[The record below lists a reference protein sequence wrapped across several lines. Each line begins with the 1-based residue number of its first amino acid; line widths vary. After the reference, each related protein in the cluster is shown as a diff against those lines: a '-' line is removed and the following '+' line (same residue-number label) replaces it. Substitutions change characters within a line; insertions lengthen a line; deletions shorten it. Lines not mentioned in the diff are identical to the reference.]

1 MKQSRI
7 RYKSFDQISI
17 ADSLVYSKLPRHP
30 FWSNIEA
37 KIDFSFADSL
47 CAVLYSERGQHPYAP
62 SLKLKIHLI
71 QTYYNLSDR
80 QTEEKIMGDLF
91 IKRFLGLPVD
101 FFGFDHS
108 TIGLDRSRMG
118 AAMFHAC
125 HLYIL
130 AQMYSSHGLWGDANE
145 QWIIDS
151 FPSQASLAMVNTC
164 QLIRQ
169 SIENNLRHLERKHP
183 AMYARLKQSV
193 PLDAM
198 DMRISANSSKGDRMV
213 AFSKLVA
220 QAYGLLQWFETE
232 EAMLLFSHWPDKQ
245 AQQKSL
251 ELRAVLKQILEE
263 NTRPYDPNRGGK
275 SSRREDEASEPLP
288 NLAFEKIPRD
298 DRPKNRIV
306 SAYDPEARIA
316 KKSKTV
322 KIQGYKIQNLCTSSG
337 VILETRAI
345 PATEHDRDAM
355 VDMVK
360 GTADFF
366 RTLPSAVLGDTL
378 YGHGKQRAALAAIN
392 VSVVAPVTKT
402 QNPTGL
408 FDISRFTYNRDTD
421 TYCCP
426 NGKETIRKA
435 RNNKLEGW
443 QHFFAETDCGSCS
456 SMESCTT
463 GKCRSIF
470 HSDYYDLYEAASVFN
485 ETTEG
490 RALHLLRYIV
500 ERKTRSS
507 KLIVC

>member
-1 MKQSRI
+1 
-7 RYKSFDQISI
+7 
-17 ADSLVYSKLPRHP
+17 VYSKLPRHP
-30 FWSNIEA
+30 FWSNVEA

-130 AQMYSSHGLWGDANE
+130 AQMYSHGLWGDANE
-145 QWIIDS
+145 QWMIDS

-169 SIENNLRHLERKHP
+169 SMENNLRHLERKPP

-198 DMRISANSSKGDRMV
+198 DMQISANSSKGDRLV

-245 AQQKSL
+245 AQQRSL

-275 SSRREDEASEPLP
+275 SSHREDEESEPLP
-288 NLAFEKIPRD
+288 NLAFEK
-298 DRPKNRIV
+298 
-306 SAYDPEARIA
+306 
-316 KKSKTV
+316 
-322 KIQGYKIQNLCTSSG
+322 
-337 VILETRAI
+337 
-345 PATEHDRDAM
+345 
-355 VDMVK
+355 
-360 GTADFF
+360 
-366 RTLPSAVLGDTL
+366 
-378 YGHGKQRAALAAIN
+378 
-392 VSVVAPVTKT
+392 VTKT

-443 QHFFAETDCGSCS
+443 QHFFAETDCLSCP

-463 GKCRSIF
+463 GKSRSIF

-500 ERKTRSS
+500 ERKNKELKVDCMLGAPRTHGRKALDIKAKLASMVVNLKLTVRRLISPKPGFIRRRSMATT
-507 KLIVC
+507 